1 MDVKEQLGI
10 LWIKIKAN
18 VDRTA
23 FVVFLILLI
32 AMVGIY
38 GYEMSKQPP
47 EMPDISTGKFTQLI
61 PNENYDKVMNYIRS
75 ETELDKNEKIRKIR
89 DFNIFDYKYVRD
101 RDELQK
107 EADKKYERAAQL
119 FSENKIDDS
128 EKILK
133 EILLTWPTHISAKE
147 LLDKIVKAK
156 MPTPTPKPTAPA
168 VPPMEGAV
176 GLEPTPAAG
185 QQPGEPHLI

>member
-1 MDVKEQLGI
+1 MDIKEQLGVI
-10 LWIKIKAN
+10 WIKMKAN

-23 FVVFLILLI
+23 FVVFLALLI
-32 AMVGIY
+32 IMVGIY
-38 GYEMSKQPP
+38 GYEASKQAP
-47 EMPDISTGKFTQLI
+47 EMPDISSGRFTQLI
-61 PNENYDKVMNYIRS
+61 PNENYDKAMNYMKS
-75 ETELDKNEKIRKIR
+75 ETELDKNERIRKIR

-119 FSENKIDDS
+119 FGENKVDES

-133 EILLTWPTHISAKE
+133 EILLTWPTHIRAKE

-168 VPPMEGAV
+168 APPAGGMPGMEGP
-176 GLEPTPAAG
+176 PTGPL
-185 QQPGEPHLI
+185 PGGNPEI